1 LNVSTER
8 LTLLAVTVA
17 SIQISYE
24 GKTILDFVESYLE
37 G

>member
-1 LNVSTER
+1 
-8 LTLLAVTVA
+8 VTVA